1 MISSYFLL
9 AIRTFLRNKIP
20 FIINLLGMSIAL
32 GCCITAYINYQ
43 HSAGYDEQQENASN
57 LYRIGFWQKNEEG
70 QTPYG
75 VCPMPVGNLIRE
87 SLGEGEK
94 VIQYISKGGQFRIG
108 DEMFQRQFVY
118 ADPDFTEV
126 FSINLISGSLSLQNK
141 NHILISDKL
150 AKTYY
155 GNENA
160 LGKPLTQIISG
171 EPREFEVGGVYEAF
185 PSNSSFRFDLLTTF
199 DNYFIDVGE
208 QSLVEND
215 WSKWATTFL
224 YLKDNATI
232 ASLTKQLEQYIAP
245 QNDARKDLQA
255 NAYYIEPFIGMS
267 SRALKERNQGHWL
280 NMPMPTAAVI
290 APFTMA
296 AFLLLVACF
305 NYMNNSIAIAGSRL
319 KEIGIRKVIGGRRK
333 ELIVQFLSE
342 TMIFC
347 FVSLLLALLLAEYFT
362 EGWNYMWNGLDLN
375 IVYKDNMSMFL
386 VLALLLLFTSLIAG
400 GYSAFYISSFK
411 PIHVLRG
418 NTTMRGGNMLTKS
431 LLVFQFSISLAAV
444 IFALAFYHNAK
455 FQKAYDLGYSYQS
468 VIQVPLDNPQQFELL
483 RNELSGSR
491 LIQNVGGTE
500 DHIYNNSYK
509 AAARYGNMDDTEVD
523 MLNVGDGYF
532 KTLNVRL
539 IKGRSFEKESQ
550 SDIEE
555 SIVVNEEFVRVLGL
569 GEDALDKRITLND
582 TTHVYIKGIVKDVYM
597 RALFQPLTPLVFRY
611 VPVDN
616 YKYLVASTSPE
627 QLVET
632 NVEIK
637 AAWQQLFPNMLYT
650 GKLMEERMVM
660 VREHF
665 DSVVI
670 LYTFL
675 GLVAIVMSI
684 SGLYSL
690 VSLNLQKRSK
700 EFGIRKIIGASLPHM
715 TYQASKLFITTMLI
729 SFVIGSLL
737 GSVMVNGL
745 MSSVWEYY
753 EAINSTVIGLA
764 ITILSVIAIST
775 IGYKIFKV
783 TVANPVEFLRQD

>member
-43 HSAGYDEQQENASN
+43 HSAGYDQQQENASN
-57 LYRIGFWQKNEEG
+57 LYRIGFWQENDEG
-70 QTPYG
+70 LTPYG

-118 ADPDFTEV
+118 ADTDFTEV

-208 QSLVEND
+208 QSLIEND

-224 YLKDNATI
+224 YLKDKAAI
-232 ASLTKQLEQYIAP
+232 PSLSQQLEQYIAP
-245 QNDARKDLQA
+245 QNDARKDIQA
-255 NAYYIEPFIGMS
+255 NTYYIEPFIGMS

-290 APFTMA
+290 APFVMA

-305 NYMNNSIAIAGSRL
+305 NYMNNSISIAGSRL

-333 ELIVQFLSE
+333 QLIVQFLSE

-362 EGWNYMWNGLDLN
+362 EGWNYMWNGLDLS
-375 IVYKDNMSMFL
+375 IVYRDNIKMFL
-386 VLALLLLFTSLIAG
+386 VLALLILFTSLVAG

-418 NTTMRGGNMLTKS
+418 NATLRGGNMLTKS

-509 AAARYGNMDDTEVD
+509 AAARYGNVDDTEVD

-532 KTLNVRL
+532 QTMNVRI

-550 SDIEE
+550 SDREE

-569 GEDALDKRITLND
+569 GDDVLDKRITLND

-597 RALFQPLTPLVFRY
+597 RALFQP
-611 VPVDN
+611 
-616 YKYLVASTSPE
+616 
-627 QLVET
+627 
-632 NVEIK
+632 
-637 AAWQQLFPNMLYT
+637 
-650 GKLMEERMVM
+650 
-660 VREHF
+660 
-665 DSVVI
+665 
-670 LYTFL
+670 
-675 GLVAIVMSI
+675 
-684 SGLYSL
+684 
-690 VSLNLQKRSK
+690 
-700 EFGIRKIIGASLPHM
+700 
-715 TYQASKLFITTMLI
+715 
-729 SFVIGSLL
+729 
-737 GSVMVNGL
+737 
-745 MSSVWEYY
+745 
-753 EAINSTVIGLA
+753 
-764 ITILSVIAIST
+764 
-775 IGYKIFKV
+775 
-783 TVANPVEFLRQD
+783 